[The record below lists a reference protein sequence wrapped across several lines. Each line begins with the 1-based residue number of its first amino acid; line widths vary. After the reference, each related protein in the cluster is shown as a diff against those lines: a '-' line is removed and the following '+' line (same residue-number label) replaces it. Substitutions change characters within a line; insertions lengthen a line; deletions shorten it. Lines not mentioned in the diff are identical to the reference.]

1 MVSPGFIRPSAAFRS
16 PAATP
21 STVLFPAHAASA
33 FTSVTSAFH
42 PVRPKV
48 REMVTCLH
56 ATSSSLEA
64 DFAHLY
70 SRSSQLSTLFP
81 NLSQGSVESL
91 LISMSGDDDEDVNDL
106 ISHFEMLTHE
116 QMKKALDIAKVMLK
130 NKEKEEKVVAKIKE
144 REEEMKAVI
153 GSPPTHV
160 LLRLNGNSVEKIA
173 KLEKEYDFTDV
184 SVKEREEAKK
194 WYNADKPASS
204 RAYGPNCYLR
214 LPSLVQVEPHVN
226 WR

>member
-1 MVSPGFIRPSAAFRS
+1 MAQ
-16 PAATP
+16 
-21 STVLFPAHAASA
+21 
-33 FTSVTSAFH
+33 
-42 PVRPKV
+42 K
-48 REMVTCLH
+48 
-56 ATSSSLEA
+56 
-64 DFAHLY
+64 
-70 SRSSQLSTLFP
+70 
-81 NLSQGSVESL
+81 
-91 LISMSGDDDEDVNDL
+91 GDDDEDVNDL

-204 RAYGPNCYLR
+204 RAYGPTVTSAYR
-214 LPSLVQVEPHVN
+214 LWCKWNLTSTGGKSPFYKGDLVKKREEEAGAAM
-226 WR
+226 